1 MPLTNA
7 KHIVSEIDGIR
18 CTIVEKG
25 ASLQRAA
32 FLRDLLEFNKL
43 EVKEMVEPTEE
54 SGNETLYT
62 IGVTDLVFNP
72 VFAIYECTLKTPSGA
87 YVTPGYWKQ
96 ECEVCDT
103 RYWLATSGNKTNT
116 EDN

>member
-25 ASLQRAA
+25 ASLERAA
-32 FLRDLLEFNKL
+32 FLRDLLEFNNM
-43 EVKEMVEPTEE
+43 EVKEMIEPAQE
-54 SGNETLYT
+54 SVNESLYT

-72 VFAIYECTLKTPSGA
+72 VFAVYECTLKTPSGT
-87 YVTPGYWKQ
+87 YVTPGYWNQ
-96 ECEVCDT
+96 ECTQCDT
-103 RYWLATSGNKTNT
+103 RYWLGTKGSKKDT
-116 EDN
+116 EES